1 MYGVLSSVFLR
12 NCSNAGM
19 CTEFVS
25 KVMFFRYRESHI
37 TLSKYHTLLFVR
49 QTIKPLKSETS
60 RKIVFGARK
69 EEIHLL
75 DYIQKQIIRIL
86 H

>member
-19 CTEFVS
+19 CTEFLS
-25 KVMFFRYRESHI
+25 KVMFFRYRESA
-37 TLSKYHTLLFVR
+37 KYHTILFVH

-60 RKIVFGARK
+60 RKIVSGARK
-69 EEIHLL
+69 GEIHLL